1 MNKGMISM
9 VIVALL
15 AGCSVGN
22 GVSQSEAEEI
32 ALEQA
37 AADGFGS
44 PELWSR
50 FGEGT
55 SLVYQYSKALGK
67 DVEAWSVSIEAE
79 GNPAAK
85 NTPAAIYYISKE
97 KGEVVDQIR
106 GIDPS

>member
-1 MNKGMISM
+1 MNKGIL
-9 VIVALL
+9 ILLLAALL
-15 AGCSVGN
+15 AACSIESGI
-22 GVSQSEAEEI
+22 SQSEAEEI

-44 PELWSR
+44 PELWTR
-50 FGEGT
+50 FGEET
-55 SLVYQYSKALGK
+55 APVYQYSKTLNK
-67 DVEAWSVSIEAE
+67 DVGAWAVSIEAE
-79 GNPAAK
+79 GNPAIK